1 MRVGEMVFATRG
13 VCTMRFSLRAILRM
27 GETLSIIIPLAHVLA
42 IEDSEHMIAVWMVTD
57 SGER

>member
-1 MRVGEMVFATRG
+1 MVFATRG

-42 IEDSEHMIAVWMVTD
+42 IEDSEHMIAVWLVTE